1 MEDDTPEEDG
11 PFSAN
16 SIGQWS
22 GEESSYQ
29 GTDGELEGVNFSR
42 IHLLIFPFFFQ
53 KACNGIHSPWKQSIQ
68 TGHC

>member
-16 SIGQWS
+16 SIGQWP

-29 GTDGELEGVNFSR
+29 GTDGKLESVSFF
-42 IHLLIFPFFFQ
+42 LLFLFLFFFFFFFF
-53 KACNGIHSPWKQSIQ
+53 K
-68 TGHC
+68 